1 MANLAAACV
10 LCPGVC
16 VLGQVPKL
24 NPDLPQLRGDQVS
37 SYTIP
42 WMIAGLAL
50 AGILLIAFRN
60 SKRNHMD

>member
-1 MANLAAACV
+1 
-10 LCPGVC
+10 
-16 VLGQVPKL
+16 LGQVPKL